1 MNRLILAL
9 IISCGL
15 TACSN
20 NGTKK
25 SASIDVE
32 QTQPQEQKDRVE
44 VLYFHSKQ
52 RCATCM
58 AIEKNA
64 KEEVEA
70 EFADE
75 LKNEPFFSKIF
86 NFPKRKKEP
95 TAKNYEV
102 HWFPLLKKKGKAEK
116 KTKKNLTEFS
126 FPTARPAPATFKNG
140 VAEKVRTLL
149 K

>member
-58 AIEKNA
+58 A
-64 KEEVEA
+64 
-70 EFADE
+70 
-75 LKNEPFFSKIF
+75 L
-86 NFPKRKKEP
+86 
-95 TAKNYEV
+95 
-102 HWFPLLKKKGKAEK
+102 
-116 KTKKNLTEFS
+116 
-126 FPTARPAPATFKNG
+126 
-140 VAEKVRTLL
+140 
-149 K
+149 

>member
-64 KEEVEA
+64 KEAVEA

-75 LKNEPFFSKIF
+75 LKNETLFVRTIDISKQ
-86 NFPKRKKEP
+86 KKEA
-95 TAKNYEV
+95 TGKKCG
-102 HWFPLLKKKGKAEK
+102 FTCSSLFIKKGKPEK
-116 KTKKNLTEFS
+116 K
-126 FPTARPAPATFKNG
+126 P
-140 VAEKVRTLL
+140 
-149 K
+149 